1 MIPTNKG
8 KILWE
13 GNLGAAGQSVTLADD
28 YTKYEKIIILGQW
41 NGRHCSTF
49 IYPGTQSNG
58 NLEARYFN
66 NSYMY
71 HYKCY
76 FEFSGSKLT
85 LVSGAAIVNT
95 TNGAV
100 SGAFTGSCQMSINKV
115 IGYNKKGAQK

>member
-1 MIPTNKG
+1 MVPTNKG

-28 YTKYEKIIILGQW
+28 YTKYEKIIVLGKW

-49 IYPGTQSNG
+49 IYPETQSNG
-58 NLEARYFN
+58 SLEARFFN

-76 FEFSGSKLT
+76 FEFLGSKLT

-95 TNGAV
+95 ASGGI
-100 SGAFTGSCQMSINKV
+100 SGAFTGSCQMSINKI
-115 IGYNKKGAQK
+115 IGYKKGA

>member
-1 MIPTNKG
+1 MIPQNKG
-8 KILWE
+8 KVLWS
-13 GNLGAAGQSVTLADD
+13 GDIGTAGQSVTLTDE

-49 IYPGTQSNG
+49 IYPETQSNG
-58 NLEARYFN
+58 SLEARYFN

-85 LVSGAAIVNT
+85 LVSGAGLVYAA
-95 TNGAV
+95 NGNIG
-100 SGAFTGSCQMSINKV
+100 GAFTGSCQMSINKV
-115 IGYNKKGAQK
+115 IAYNRKGE